1 MAEPLSGFDEL
12 ASVVEKL
19 AVLLAAG
26 IAPAA
31 AWGYLVDADLTSE
44 SLSRRVREAALA
56 LGEGRSIPRAEG
68 SDTAGLA
75 SRGSRAR
82 GAGLASLGDRAL
94 AGGLASRG
102 SRARLAGGATDDVA
116 WRGLAAAWR
125 IATEAGAPLAP
136 TLQRFA
142 ASLRDLA
149 DNERDARTALA
160 GPVAT
165 TRMVMV
171 LPLVG
176 IFFGV
181 ALGFDTL
188 ATLFTTPPG
197 LACLALGVTLIIV
210 ARWWSARLV
219 RGARPA
225 SVVPGLGL
233 DLIAI
238 AVSGGASIPRALRS
252 VDDARTHC
260 GLAVDDSAAE
270 VEKTLALSARAG
282 VPAASLLRSAADE
295 ARRTARGLGQRKA
308 AALSVT
314 LMLPLGLCILPA
326 FMLLGVAPLLIS
338 VLSSTLGSF

>member
-1 MAEPLSGFDEL
+1 MAEPASGFDAL
-12 ASVVEKL
+12 ASLVEKL

-26 IAPAA
+26 VAPAA
-31 AWGYLVDADLTSE
+31 AWGYLVDDRDDALSE
-44 SLSRRVREAALA
+44 RVREAAHA
-56 LGEGRSIPRAEG
+56 LGEGRSIPRSEV

-82 GAGLASLGDRAL
+82 A
-94 AGGLASRG
+94 
-102 SRARLAGGATDDVA
+102 AGGATDDVA
-116 WRGLAAAWR
+116 WRGLAAAWQ

-197 LACLALGVTLIIV
+197 LACLALGVTLILV

-225 SVVPGLGL
+225 SVVPGLAL

-238 AVSGGASIPRALRS
+238 AVSGGASISRALRS
-252 VDDARTHC
+252 VEDARTDF
-260 GLAVDDSAAE
+260 GLAADDSAAI
-270 VEKTLALSARAG
+270 VEQTFELSARAG

-295 ARRTARGLGQRKA
+295 ARRTARSLGQRNA
-308 AALSVT
+308 ATLSVT

-338 VLSSTLGSF
+338 VISSTVGSL

>member
-75 SRGSRAR
+75 SRGGRAR
-82 GAGLASLGDRAL
+82 AGRGAA
-94 AGGLASRG
+94 
-102 SRARLAGGATDDVA
+102 DDVA

-125 IATEAGAPLAP
+125 IATDAGAPLAP

-197 LACLALGVTLIIV
+197 LACLALGVTLILV

-270 VEKTLALSARAG
+270 VDKALALSARAG

>member
-1 MAEPLSGFDEL
+1 MMAEPASGFDSL
-12 ASVVEKL
+12 ASLVEKL

-31 AWGYLVDADLTSE
+31 AWGYLAEAEVRSE
-44 SLSRRVREAALA
+44 TLSKAPMSERRRSGRLVSERVFETAVALS
-56 LGEGRSIPRAEG
+56 EGRSMPPADDPERAG
-68 SDTAGLA
+68 PAR
-75 SRGSRAR
+75 RGGRTIV
-82 GAGLASLGDRAL
+82 G
-94 AGGLASRG
+94 
-102 SRARLAGGATDDVA
+102 GGATDDIA
-116 WRGLAAAWR
+116 WRGLAAAWQ

-160 GPVAT
+160 APVAT
-165 TRMVMV
+165 TRMVMA

-176 IFFGV
+176 VLFGL
-181 ALGFDTL
+181 ALGFDTVT
-188 ATLFTTPPG
+188 TLFTTPPG
-197 LACLALGVTLIIV
+197 LACLVIGITLMLV

-225 SVVPGLGL
+225 SIVPGLGL
-233 DLIAI
+233 DLVAV
-238 AVSGGASIPRALRS
+238 AVSGGASIPRARAS
-252 VDDARTHC
+252 VDVARRYF
-260 GLAVDDSAAE
+260 GLPVDDSAAA
-270 VEKTLALSARAG
+270 VDQALALSARAG

-295 ARRTARGLGQRKA
+295 ARRTAKSVGQRKA
-308 AALSVT
+308 ATLSVT

-338 VLSSTLGSF
+338 VISSTLGSF